1 VPKLAHEAL
10 ISWFSSLLWGGFF
23 KDRYAAEIRQAVE
36 IDGSAFRQTLMEV
49 AGKRLGLRLWHA
61 AVDGH
66 AEISAEWTRSLR
78 RAVWWRAC
86 LRSPVRT
93 IQRSVAFVIGE
104 FRLRFRPSVP
114 WMAILGPDGGGKSSL
129 VNELV
134 RRFAACP
141 YGNVTVLHWR
151 SRITARA
158 QPDEPVTDSHERPR
172 RGAIGSSWRLLLLAA
187 NWLGHYWARWARLRA
202 KGLILAFD
210 HTYFDVVVDHTRDA
224 SRAGPR
230 LGRALWR
237 LLPKPDLVFVL
248 DSESNI
254 DEIQRVIRAWMLNRS
269 VATLGVQAPVVTP
282 PTLDAVGSSAAP
294 TSVSRGDRAR

>member
-1 VPKLAHEAL
+1 VPTIAHEAL

-23 KDRYAAEIRQAVE
+23 KERYAAEIRQAVDL
-36 IDGSAFRQTLMEV
+36 DGSALRQTLMEV
-49 AGKRLGLRLWHA
+49 AGKKLGLRLWQA

-66 AEISAEWTRSLR
+66 AEMSAEWTRSLR

-114 WMAILGPDGGGKSSL
+114 WLAIVGPDGSGKSSL

-141 YGNVTVLHWR
+141 YGSVTALHWR

-158 QPDEPVTDSHERPR
+158 QRDEPVTDSRERPR
-172 RGAIGSSWRLLLLAA
+172 RGAIGSSWRLLFLAA

-202 KGLILAFD
+202 KGFILAFD
-210 HTYFDVVVDHTRDA
+210 HTYVDVVVDDTRDA
-224 SRAGPR
+224 SRPGPR
-230 LGRALWR
+230 LGRALWW

-254 DEIQRVIRAWMLNRS
+254 DDIQRVIREWMSKRS
-269 VATLGVQAPVVTP
+269 VATLGVQAPVVTA